1 MDSQGGDGWLFSRRN
16 SMDISPLYAAVV
28 ALIGGA
34 ADAGRDGH
42 AGDLLGV
49 ARKNATVLARA
60 RRARDK
66 SPMEEF
72 LQRIRGAESVVER
85 CAYCDFTVSARLEQT
100 RQASTEHVCGR
111 PKPTTKLRRRRLAS

>member
-1 MDSQGGDGWLFSRRN
+1 MDSQGGDGRLFSRRN

-49 ARKNATVLARA
+49 ARKHATVLARA

-66 SPMEEF
+66 SPP
-72 LQRIRGAESVVER
+72 ST
-85 CAYCDFTVSARLEQT
+85 CAA
-100 RQASTEHVCGR
+100 GR
-111 PKPTTKLRRRRLAS
+111 SRRRSYGAGG